1 MSGQD
6 YSYMDHKMTAVTFL
20 EEENETLQKGAK
32 CLYMLSKFLLLK
44 FLKPK
49 FLEPKL

>member
-1 MSGQD
+1 
-6 YSYMDHKMTAVTFL
+6 MDHKMTAVTFL
-20 EEENETLQKGAK
+20 EEEKETLQKGAK
-32 CLYMLSKFLLLK
+32 CLYMLPKFLKRKFLEPK